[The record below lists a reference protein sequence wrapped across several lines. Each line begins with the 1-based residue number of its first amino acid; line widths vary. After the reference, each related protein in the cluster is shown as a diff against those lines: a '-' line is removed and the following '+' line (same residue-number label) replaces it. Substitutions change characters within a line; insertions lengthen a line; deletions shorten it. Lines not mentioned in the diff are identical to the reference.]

1 MSNTSKKIS
10 TMKEAW
16 ALYNHAVLDPIGA
29 GAVQRWETR
38 VGFYAGASSI
48 LSIIMDH
55 LTPGD
60 DVEKSDI
67 DKLDALVKELDEFT
81 AQMKVHRR

>member
-1 MSNTSKKIS
+1 MTTNKKIT

-29 GAVQRWETR
+29 GAIQRWETR

-60 DVEKSDI
+60 EPQQSDL
-67 DKLDALVKELDEFT
+67 DKLNELTKELDDFT
-81 AQMKVHRR
+81 QQMKQHRR